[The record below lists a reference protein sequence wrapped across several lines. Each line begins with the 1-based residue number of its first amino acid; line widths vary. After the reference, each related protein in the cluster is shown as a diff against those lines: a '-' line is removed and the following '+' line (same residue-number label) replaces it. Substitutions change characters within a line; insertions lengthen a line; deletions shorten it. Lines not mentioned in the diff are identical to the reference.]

1 VDAQD
6 LFEESS
12 LHYAA
17 RNCDVE
23 VVKAL
28 LIKSADVN
36 KKNEVFNQKNSSQL
50 CCGVKNEEGVSLEG
64 ETTCPLPI

>member
-1 VDAQD
+1 MSLISHGADLDAQD

-17 RNCDVE
+17 RNGDVE

-28 LIKSADVN
+28 LIKGADVN
-36 KKNEVFNQKNSSQL
+36 KKNEVFNKIYYL
-50 CCGVKNEEGVSLEG
+50 CLNFFAFIIHRL
-64 ETTCPLPI
+64 

>member
-12 LHYAA
+12 SHYAA

-50 CCGVKNEEGVSLEG
+50 CCGELH
-64 ETTCPLPI
+64 